1 MLGRRSSIVYSH
13 SKTYFCHNRPR
24 PSRHFEKLG
33 LVNVSLS
40 LLQTRLHPPL
50 LNDQAIWENG
60 LEPVLKKDNMIN
72 IDISTLKKKLTDSN
86 PWASLCCT
94 GRPPNRLSSSTAC
107 GGIGCERIR
116 LQQMNTLTH
125 YFANDHSA
133 DHSGWESMLQIKSNA
148 HTITTFM
155 VVSACWAVRE
165 LTS

>member
-13 SKTYFCHNRPR
+13 SRTYLCHNRPR
-24 PSRHFEKLG
+24 PSCHFEKLW
-33 LVNVSLS
+33 LMNVSLS

-116 LQQMNTLTH
+116 LQQMKEMMMRLLLIVLPMSAQQIIQNEIACFKWNQMLTQ
-125 YFANDHSA
+125 
-133 DHSGWESMLQIKSNA
+133 LQP
-148 HTITTFM
+148 
-155 VVSACWAVRE
+155 
-165 LTS
+165 LL

>member
-1 MLGRRSSIVYSH
+1 MLGRRSSIVYSN
-13 SKTYFCHNRPR
+13 SKTYLCHNRPR

-107 GGIGCERIR
+107 GGNR
-116 LQQMNTLTH
+116 LWENKAPT
-125 YFANDHSA
+125 DEHSYSLFCQWPLSRSFRMRKHA
-133 DHSGWESMLQIKSNA
+133 SNQIKCSHNYNLYFSN
-148 HTITTFM
+148 
-155 VVSACWAVRE
+155 CLLGR
-165 LTS
+165 